1 MNIMTV
7 YIVRVEKSALEDIQE
22 LYQFLLTV
30 KSKEGAHQYII
41 AMNDEMMSLSVF
53 ANCFALS
60 RSKTIRAIHSHARRM
75 VSHNRKYVYVFHIE
89 GDIVYID
96 RILKASMVTR

>member
-1 MNIMTV
+1 MIV
-7 YIVRVEKSALEDIQE
+7 YRVRVEKSALEDIQE

-30 KSKEGAHQYII
+30 KSKEGAHQYIN

-53 ANCFALS
+53 ANCFTLS

-96 RILKASMVTR
+96 RILKVSMVTR